1 MPPRPVG
8 GPGSPGTTG
17 GDNRR
22 RAETRHT
29 TVVFEYV
36 GPTQLVVIGPVSG
49 RRYLFDRP
57 GSRVAVD
64 PVDRPGVGR
73 VPNLRLV
80 APG

>member
-1 MPPRPVG
+1 M
-8 GPGSPGTTG
+8 
-17 GDNRR
+17 
-22 RAETRHT
+22 
-29 TVVFEYV
+29 VFEYV